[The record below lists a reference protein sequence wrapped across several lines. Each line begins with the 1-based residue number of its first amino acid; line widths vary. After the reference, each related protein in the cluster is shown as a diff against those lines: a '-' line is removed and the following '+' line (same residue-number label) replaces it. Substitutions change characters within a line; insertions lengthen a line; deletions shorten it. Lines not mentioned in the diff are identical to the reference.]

1 MLGLMQQQALS
12 VGSLIDFAEKH
23 HGDVEIV
30 SRRIE
35 GDIHPAHGPPL
46 HSAHA
51 KSPMLWT
58 NGRLAKAPESQPWRG
73 TAIGIWSCIS
83 G

>member
-1 MLGLMQQQALS
+1 MQGLMQQQALS

-35 GDIHPAHGPPL
+35 GDIHRSTWATIAQR
-46 HSAHA
+46 SRQVANA
-51 KSPMLWT
+51 
-58 NGRLAKAPESQPWRG
+58 
-73 TAIGIWSCIS
+73 
-83 G
+83 